1 MLELAVAASCCD
13 ETPSVVVQHP
23 QDFTDL
29 HRCSISGPGRPVIS
43 ALCGITLTLSGRGEQ
58 REARS
63 VAACGSP
70 PRRAATGP
78 ALYYDLQAIVDHS
91 MI

>member
-1 MLELAVAASCCD
+1 VTFALANSLV
-13 ETPSVVVQHP
+13 
-23 QDFTDL
+23 L
-29 HRCSISGPGRPVIS
+29 YPGRI
-43 ALCGITLTLSGRGEQ
+43 IRRTLTLSGRGEQ